1 MSSLKCD
8 GYEVFFFPFCMQ
20 NIQETLERIMHMR
33 ILDNSFG
40 NMLSEDWFLSYDNIE
55 KKN

>member
-1 MSSLKCD
+1 MMSSLKCD

-40 NMLSEDWFLSYDNIE
+40 NMLSED
-55 KKN
+55 